1 LHKYITNKCKGATV
15 SYVLQKIDEFFFSQ
29 PQDVDVA
36 KHNIDPCFKAKI
48 WTWLVNNPEV
58 SVGRNNEW
66 NHLTLEEAEQTHSKS
81 TGSDNI
87 SSNDPD
93 ADQKADPKRAAS
105 IRIFVSGERTWLAVA
120 GHAPDESKVV
130 PLEFA
135 LLSIIASH
143 KSKGIA
149 QPDLVKISGQDK
161 RSVPKRTDSL
171 QRKGY
176 IDKRPIQT
184 KSARTSL
191 CTLRRFLRPTAT
203 EAVDQPQE
211 QEYQPNGDGAQPTAM
226 IDFDSFNNQLF
237 GILREHG
244 IIARDDLK
252 RKMGFKDRW
261 RWKVLS
267 RAVRKW
273 ERIGVLKRVRAESQY
288 EKLHP
293 CVKLERDPTPTDLEL
308 FHEFNF
314 DVLSKHGVEKAGAAI
329 PIDMD
334 QEADLENSFKNSPA
348 PGEGDIDLVK
358 EEGDNILEKAESARR
373 IVPSWTPD
381 RNLNNQIFDIINETG
396 TKGITNLVRAPYQD
410 QNLI

>member
-1 LHKYITNKCKGATV
+1 
-15 SYVLQKIDEFFFSQ
+15 
-29 PQDVDVA
+29 
-36 KHNIDPCFKAKI
+36 
-48 WTWLVNNPEV
+48 
-58 SVGRNNEW
+58 VGPNNEW
-66 NHLTLEEAEQTHSKS
+66 NHLTLEQAEEIHSQS
-81 TGSDNI
+81 AD
-87 SSNDPD
+87 SN
-93 ADQKADPKRAAS
+93 ASEDQESNPNHAES
-105 IRIFVSGERTWLAVA
+105 IRMFVSGERTWLAVA
-120 GHAPDESKVV
+120 GHPPDESKVV

-143 KSKGIA
+143 KSRGIT
-149 QPDLVKISGQDK
+149 QPDLVKMSGQDK
-161 RSVPKRTDSL
+161 RSVPKRTDAL

-191 CTLRRFLRPTAT
+191 CTLRRFLHTAT
-203 EAVDQPQE
+203 ESSDQPQE
-211 QEYQPNGDGAQPTAM
+211 QEYQPAAEGAKPTAM

-267 RAVRKW
+267 RAIRKW

-314 DVLSKHGVEKAGAAI
+314 EVLSKHGVEKAGAAI
-329 PIDMD
+329 PVGTA
-334 QEADLENSFKNSPA
+334 QGAHLESSLKKSPT
-348 PGEGDIDLVK
+348 PGEGDMDLIK
-358 EEGDNILEKAESARR
+358 EEGDNALDKAEPARR
-373 IVPSWTPD
+373 VVPSWTPD
-381 RNLNNQIFDIINETG
+381 RNLNNQIFDLINETG
-396 TKGITNLVRAPYQD
+396 TTGITNMVSFISISMKILFS
-410 QNLI
+410 

>member
-1 LHKYITNKCKGATV
+1 MHRYISNKLLGANL
-15 SYVLQKIDEFFFSQ
+15 SYVLKKIDEFYQTQ
-29 PQDVDVA
+29 PQDANVPQQ
-36 KHNIDPCFKAKI
+36 NLDPRFKAKI
-48 WTWLVNNPEV
+48 WAWLVNNPEV

-66 NHLTLEEAEQTHSKS
+66 NHLTLDEAEQIHSEPTNSGKTS
-81 TGSDNI
+81 SSD
-87 SSNDPD
+87 PE
-93 ADQKADPKRAAS
+93 ADQKADPKPDAS
-105 IRIFVSGERTWLAVA
+105 IRIFVSRERTWLAVA

-143 KSKGIA
+143 KSNGIA

-171 QRKGY
+171 QKKGY

-191 CTLRRFLRPTAT
+191 CTLRRFLRPTAG
-203 EAVDQPQE
+203 EAADQPQE
-211 QEYQPNGDGAQPTAM
+211 QEYQPQGDGAQPTAM

-237 GILREHG
+237 DILREDG

-252 RKMGFKDRW
+252 RKLGFKDKW

-293 CVKLERDPTPTDLEL
+293 CVKLERDPTATDLEL

-329 PIDMD
+329 PVDMD
-334 QEADLENSFKNSPA
+334 QEAELETSFKSSPA
-348 PGEGDIDLVK
+348 PEEGEIDLVK
-358 EEGDNILEKAESARR
+358 QEVDTVAEPARR

-381 RNLNNQIFDIINETG
+381 RNLNNQMFDIINGTG
-396 TKGITNLVRAPYQD
+396 TKGITNMVSALPVRTW
-410 QNLI
+410 IF